1 MKSYWQIAAKA
12 LLTFIGSISCVSSFI
27 VVAPSRAVAPTSRH
41 PFNEEHKPKLNFIGG
56 CHPSARQHH
65 SANNISSASSTSS
78 LHMANTD
85 GTREGAYI
93 LGFVLVICV
102 WLFSIPVE
110 FRRARI
116 CTEEEY
122 QSNPQKDCVTF
133 DLWKSGIVEYYSNG
147 GGVQFD
153 FSIEGRDV
161 APPKQYL

>member
-1 MKSYWQIAAKA
+1 MKSYWPIATKS

-27 VVAPSRAVAPTSRH
+27 VVAPSRAGVVPTFRH
-41 PFNEEHKPKLNFIGG
+41 PVNEEHKPKFNFIGS
-56 CHPSARQHH
+56 CHPSAQQH
-65 SANNISSASSTSS
+65 SANNISTSSTSS